1 MALRDDLLPMID
13 ELRAIPGELG
23 FRPYTAVRFRTRT
36 WSGERP
42 GDGTST
48 DVLLALETGGQPA
61 KVERLSGRLIAAS
74 AGRYLDGDLRVGPLT
89 PSFYSPEQLAPS
101 STAPNVERHLLLEG
115 PGEPA
120 EGSVWAIVDRDTSRS
135 ISWYLVVRRTERTP

>member
-1 MALRDDLLPMID
+1 MID

-23 FRPYTAVRFRTRT
+23 FRPYTSVRFRART

-42 GDGTST
+42 GDGTAA
-48 DVLLALETGGQPA
+48 DAFLALTTGGQPV

-74 AGRYLDGDLRVGPLT
+74 AGRFLDGDLRVGPLT
-89 PSFYSPEQLAPS
+89 PSFYTPEQLDPS
-101 STAPNVERHLLLEG
+101 SAAPNVERHLVLEG

-120 EGSVWAIVDRDTSRS
+120 GGSVWTILDLDTSRS
-135 ISWYLVVRRTERTP
+135 ISWYLVARRTERTT